1 MRRTIIK
8 NNYHSEL
15 DIDEIKLKVKSK
27 CENPLPNVEAKNS
40 SSHSDQH
47 HIIQPNGNIESQ
59 NTPPLEI
66 HVNLEQISNNIQN
79 GLSPEVLNIDP
90 QSHPELDEINKLK
103 ERVLV
108 EWKKVQNIEISEP
121 NSLLKV

>member
-47 HIIQPNGNIESQ
+47 HITQPNGNIESK